1 ILPGLMPSL
10 REFKKLEPAKIS
22 LMTKP
27 FILRRLKSDVLKEL
41 PDKIESVHMSE
52 LTKEQKELYVAY
64 LKDIQREAT
73 DSINQEGFQAKD
85 RKSTRLNSSHV
96 SISYTVFCSK
106 KKI

>member
-1 ILPGLMPSL
+1 
-10 REFKKLEPAKIS
+10 AKIS

-73 DSINQEGFQAKD
+73 DSINQEGYQANSMKILAGL
-85 RKSTRLNSSHV
+85 TRLRPLCSHL
-96 SISYTVFCSK
+96 SMFLDNYKGLSCYIDNL
-106 KKI
+106 I